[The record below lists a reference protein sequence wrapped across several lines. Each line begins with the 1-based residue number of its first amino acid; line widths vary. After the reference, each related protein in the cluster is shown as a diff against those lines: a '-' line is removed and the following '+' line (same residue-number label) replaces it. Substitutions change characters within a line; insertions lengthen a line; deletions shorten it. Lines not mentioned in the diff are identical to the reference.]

1 MTLAVL
7 VGVFAR
13 DVAATT
19 HILPLVPPRVTSS
32 PPFSEL
38 YVTAQ
43 VHNHS
48 VSHCGEKAA
57 RPASKSGS
65 KSHMVVTGSTISCP
79 DGAKDGSAS

>member
-19 HILPLVPPRVTSS
+19 HILPLIPPRVTSS

-43 VHNHS
+43 VHNHT
-48 VSHCGEKAA
+48 VFHTVEKRPPDQQASLAA
-57 RPASKSGS
+57 RA
-65 KSHMVVTGSTISCP
+65 IWW
-79 DGAKDGSAS
+79 